1 MISQK
6 VRQQEK
12 GREGV
17 NLATNSPFTEGFLK
31 LKNVYIYI
39 CVLILQNRSATALV
53 RHGSRGADPS
63 LETKSA
69 T

>member
-39 CVLILQNRSATALV
+39 ILFLNVKIKRKQATRQFNHFAFREKIDV
-53 RHGSRGADPS
+53 FC
-63 LETKSA
+63 
-69 T
+69 

>member
-12 GREGV
+12 SREGV

-39 CVLILQNRSATALV
+39 CVYTYISVLHAYLYNFIF
-53 RHGSRGADPS
+53 
-63 LETKSA
+63 KC
-69 T
+69 